1 MSLREEWTPTEINI
15 RGLGPACWGVGRK
28 RPVMIPYISWHCI
41 MYVAIETRNWLIY
54 VSAYKFDI
62 WSGVLVWDF
71 FTPSFIHSLAQS
83 CALLQG
89 HTVSHCRVVGKDLIF
104 RLCHLLLPY
113 VEDIPLNH
121 KCEDSIETDT
131 QCDIVADKADN
142 INHMPFHVFTM
153 GLTGY
158 MIHCFILSDV
168 CGKRI

>member
-1 MSLREEWTPTEINI
+1 MI
-15 RGLGPACWGVGRK
+15 GGACLG
-28 RPVMIPYISWHCI
+28 
-41 MYVAIETRNWLIY
+41 
-54 VSAYKFDI
+54 
-62 WSGVLVWDF
+62 F
-71 FTPSFIHSLAQS
+71 FYSVIHSFAGTGLCTS
-83 CALLQG
+83 PRTHCG
-89 HTVSHCRVVGKDLIF
+89 HCGVVGKDLIF